1 MLKSYLSTTRVGS
14 FSLFTLQPLAGRG
27 VRTDFQ
33 ARSSRLQC
41 FFLRFKAARMQL
53 VVSVCFCRTCSLHFI
68 ILNYIGESVWLI
80 NNFA

>member
-33 ARSSRLQC
+33 ARKQQAAMLFFKVQSCTYAVGSFCLFLSYLQ
-41 FFLRFKAARMQL
+41 FAFYHSQL
-53 VVSVCFCRTCSLHFI
+53 YR
-68 ILNYIGESVWLI
+68 
-80 NNFA
+80 